1 MFTRTRRT
9 LFEKMFEMARV
20 AWCLKSSRL
29 NLNLGETPHSL
40 MQSIPYIWLT
50 VGLLICSTSLK
61 EDKGNAKYYLC
72 SKNNSALMEKVYKS
86 MGNYSY
92 LV

>member
-1 MFTRTRRT
+1 MFTRTRLT

-40 MQSIPYIWLT
+40 MQSISYIYLT
-50 VGLLICSTSLK
+50 VGLYLCSTGLK
-61 EDKGNAKYYLC
+61 EDKGQAKYYLR
-72 SKNNSALMEKVYKS
+72 SKNNSALMKKVYK
-86 MGNYSY
+86 
-92 LV
+92 